1 MPVPYIHKYISTG
14 RIVPFSYEAGPNC
27 TLQQPIPVSGPN
39 DFLVHYDS
47 SSFNGCKLV
56 TLRNRIEE
64 DILVTFL
71 FIDSTGL
78 SDLTELILLFR
89 DSSHSQILVDNSTI
103 VQDENIALEMSGL
116 GHADIWIYLKA
127 DSNGKL
133 VLSFEFLIVTINSK
147 QVYSDMVVFTIFF

>member
-1 MPVPYIHKYISTG
+1 M
-14 RIVPFSYEAGPNC
+14 
-27 TLQQPIPVSGPN
+27 
-39 DFLVHYDS
+39 
-47 SSFNGCKLV
+47 